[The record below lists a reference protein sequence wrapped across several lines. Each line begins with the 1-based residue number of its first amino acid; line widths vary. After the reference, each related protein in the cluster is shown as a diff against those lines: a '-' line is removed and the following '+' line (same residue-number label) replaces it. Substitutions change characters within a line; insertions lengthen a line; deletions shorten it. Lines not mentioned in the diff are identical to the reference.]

1 MKILITTDWYAPI
14 INGVVTSVLN
24 LRRELMLRGHDVRVL
39 TLSQTTRSFKSDNV
53 TYIGSV
59 GAGKIYPG
67 ARIKTAFFS
76 SLVQDILE
84 WQPDIIHSQ
93 CEFSTFFIARKI
105 AKKLN
110 IPVIHTYHTIYE
122 DYTHYFSP
130 SRKWGRFMVASL
142 SRWIIR
148 QTACVIAPTEKVRTI
163 LNGYGIDRDIRVI
176 PTGID
181 LHRFTKA
188 PTAERLLALKKR
200 LGIPK
205 ENRILLY
212 VGRLAK
218 EKNLE
223 ELLQY
228 HAKHYM
234 KTLTFLIVG
243 DGPHRAE
250 LERMTMELGIEA
262 SVVFA
267 GMIPP
272 EHIGDY
278 YHLGDL
284 FVSASVSETQGLTY
298 VEALAAGLPVLCRRD
313 ECLDG
318 VILDGCNGWLY
329 ENEQDYFEK
338 LNFFLGS
345 VEIPKTMA
353 EYAFKLAQQMFSS
366 TVFGENVERVY
377 LDMLCRIV
385 ENEAITCKGEAS
397 CQRA

>member
-1 MKILITTDWYAPI
+1 
-14 INGVVTSVLN
+14 
-24 LRRELMLRGHDVRVL
+24 MLRGHDIRVL
-39 TLSQTTRSFKSDNV
+39 TLSQTARSFESDGV

-59 GAGKIYPG
+59 GAGNLYPG

-76 SLVQDILE
+76 SLVQDIVE

-105 AKKLN
+105 AKKLD
-110 IPVIHTYHTIYE
+110 IPVIHTYHTVYE

-130 SRKWGRFMVASL
+130 SKKWGRLMVASL

-181 LHRFTKA
+181 LHRFTEA
-188 PTAERLLALKKR
+188 PTAEKMFAIKNQ
-200 LGIPK
+200 LGIPE

-218 EKNLE
+218 EKTLE
-223 ELLQY
+223 ELLEY
-228 HAKHYM
+228 HAKRHM
-234 KTLTFLIVG
+234 EVLTFLIVG
-243 DGPHRAE
+243 DGPHRAA
-250 LERMTMELGIEA
+250 LERMTAELGIQA

-272 EHIGDY
+272 DHIGDY

-284 FVSASVSETQGLTY
+284 FASASVSETQGLTY
-298 VEALAAGLPVLCRRD
+298 VEALASGLPVLCRSD

-318 VILDGCNGWLY
+318 VVLDGLNGWQY

-338 LNFFLGS
+338 LDFFMGS
-345 VEIPKTMA
+345 EETRKTMTEDA
-353 EYAFKLAQQMFSS
+353 AKLARQTFSS
-366 TVFGENVERVY
+366 AAFAEKVERVY
-377 LDMLCRIV
+377 FDVLCGTA
-385 ENEAITCKGEAS
+385 ENEAITCQGVVS
-397 CQRA
+397 CRKA

>member
-39 TLSQTTRSFKSDNV
+39 TLSQTTRSFEGDGV
-53 TYIGSV
+53 TYIGSI
-59 GAGKIYPG
+59 GAGKVYPG

-76 SLVQDILE
+76 SLVQDIVE

-105 AKKLN
+105 AKKLD
-110 IPVIHTYHTIYE
+110 IPIIHTYHTVYE

-130 SRKWGRFMVASL
+130 NKKWGRYMVASL

-148 QTACVIAPTEKVRTI
+148 QTACVIVPTEKVRTI

-181 LHRFTKA
+181 LHRFMEA
-188 PTAERLLALKKR
+188 PTAERQLAIKKQ
-200 LGIPK
+200 LDIPAK
-205 ENRILLY
+205 NHILLY

-223 ELLQY
+223 ELLRY
-228 HAKHYM
+228 HAKRHM
-234 KTLTFLIVG
+234 EALTLLIVG
-243 DGPHRAE
+243 DGPHRAA
-250 LERMTMELGIEA
+250 LERITAESSIRD
-262 SVVFA
+262 SVRFA
-267 GMIPP
+267 GMISP

-278 YHLGDL
+278 YHLGNL

-298 VEALAAGLPVLCRRD
+298 VEALASGLPVLCRRD

-318 VILDGCNGWLY
+318 VVIDGRNGWLY

-338 LNFFLGS
+338 LDSFMDS
-345 VEIPKTMA
+345 MEMQKTMPEHA
-353 EYAFKLAQQMFSS
+353 ARFEQQMHSS
-366 TVFGENVERVY
+366 AAFAEKVEHVY
-377 LDMLCRIV
+377 LDVLCMTA
-385 ENEAITCKGEAS
+385 ENKAKTYRGEMS
-397 CQRA
+397 CQRT